1 MTGSPRRVR
10 DRDVLL
16 LMAGVVAVVLVLNV
30 VSGLIPGMDR
40 LFASAPVLII
50 AMVAISGL
58 VLWRV
63 VRRPARAQVAISWR
77 ACPGVARCRPEDA
90 RCCPSERPRRWPC
103 RRR

>member
-16 LMAGVVAVVLVLNV
+16 LMAGVVMAVLVVNV
-30 VSGLIPGMDR
+30 LSGVIPGMDR

-50 AMVAISGL
+50 GMVAISGL

-63 VRRPARAQVAISWR
+63 VRRPR
-77 ACPGVARCRPEDA
+77 
-90 RCCPSERPRRWPC
+90 
-103 RRR
+103 